1 MSYAASKNYIK
12 LVFVCFRQPCPVDSN
27 NALMVFDGK
36 SCRSPA
42 ISSNATTD
50 DVCTV
55 AMPIPL
61 TVSEDVRTFG
71 SGETNDIAVEC
82 HQART
87 TIEEETCLQQEFTCK
102 GPVCISK
109 QWADKS
115 HCSGFKHCKV
125 RS

>member
-1 MSYAASKNYIK
+1 MSYAASTNSVK
-12 LVFVCFRQPCPVDSN
+12 LFFVCFRQPCPVDSN

-42 ISSNATTD
+42 ISSNATSD

-61 TVSEDVRTFG
+61 TVSHDTESFG
-71 SGETNDIAVEC
+71 SGEPNDIAVEC
-82 HQART
+82 HQARS
-87 TIEEETCLQQEFTCK
+87 TIEEETCLQQEFNCK

-115 HCSGFKHCKV
+115 HCSGFKH
-125 RS
+125 

>member
-1 MSYAASKNYIK
+1 
-12 LVFVCFRQPCPVDSN
+12 
-27 NALMVFDGK
+27 MVFDAVDK
-36 SCRSPA
+36 KCKTAA

-50 DVCTV
+50 DVCTIAV
-55 AMPIPL
+55 PVPL
-61 TVSEDVRTFG
+61 TKPQEVGPFG